1 MIERV
6 VHLSYLGSVTHR
18 ISEVKQPYGGYV
30 NPNKFDVT
38 HLINDEELYEFENV
52 HSSVVGLVVDYM
64 TRFMTCHD
72 VYDAF
77 AISVRGFI
85 IAERNGFADAV
96 AIGKSFIEKIKG
108 LDDES
113 IINACKLVTF
123 DVWRRHT
130 DIAATCKTYAD
141 TNPDAQTINNIR
153 IMIKRSLVFFEKYG
167 PVVENEFTFYPEHQD
182 VNDYDRMIAT
192 GEGIYG
198 GYTATVNGGD
208 GDFLTEDTMWDFK
221 VSKSKPTSKH
231 TLQLLMYWVMGQHSG
246 QSVYKSI
253 TKLGI
258 FNPRLNKVYIL
269 NISDIPLETIKTVE
283 TEVICYK

>member
-6 VHLSYLGSVTHR
+6 MHLSYLGSVTHR

-38 HLINDEELYEFENV
+38 HLINDEELCEFENV

-77 AISVRGFI
+77 AISVQGFI

-96 AIGKSFIEKIKG
+96 AMGKSFIEKIKG

-113 IINACKLVTF
+113 IVNACKLVTF

-130 DIAATCKTYAD
+130 DIAATCKTYVD

-153 IMIKRSLVFFEKYG
+153 IMIKRSLAFFEKYG

-192 GEGIYG
+192 GEGTYG
-198 GYTATVNGGD
+198 GYTAIVNGGD

-246 QSVYKSI
+246 RDVYKHI

-258 FNPRLNKVYIL
+258 YNPRLNNVYIL
-269 NISDIPLETIKTVE
+269 NIDGISDEIIATVE
-283 TEVICYK
+283 KDIICYE